1 MKASHR
7 SNLMSLICC
16 QMLILIH
23 QTIPLLNTSLTLSG
37 LQWVCLM
44 GCLMHLLCESA
55 HANIQMQK
63 TEAEDTSEGEL
74 CLHASD
80 LVRYADKRETPLP

>member
-1 MKASHR
+1 
-7 SNLMSLICC
+7 
-16 QMLILIH
+16 
-23 QTIPLLNTSLTLSG
+23 
-37 LQWVCLM
+37 M
-44 GCLMHLLCESA
+44 GCLLHLLCESA